1 MNSQNVLQMI
11 PFFNIVIIIVW
22 VEQQKFDLIQMTV
35 ENLTVVE
42 KWTHL

>member
-22 VEQQKFDLIQMTV
+22 VEQKFDLIQMTAGK
-35 ENLTVVE
+35 TVVE

>member
-22 VEQQKFDLIQMTV
+22 VEQKFDLIQMTAGK
-35 ENLTVVE
+35 NDVE